1 MAGCKLGWVVV
12 MRLII
17 ILLSLCPL
25 WAFADPCSASNSQAS
40 ECAETG
46 QWHLA
51 LAIGAGHRSNPL
63 VGGRNFPLFL
73 MPDLN
78 YYGKNW
84 FFDNGTAGYSWTL
97 ADDIQLS
104 LISRL
109 NEEKG
114 YFRRHHLSNV
124 FTQQVSNN
132 YGLMGPTQKNQ
143 QEIELSV
150 TDLAKRP
157 TAVDAGWQL
166 DWFTPI
172 IQWKLNWL
180 HDVSSQYHGQHASI
194 AASHGWKNQLGHWQ
208 LSSALTWKS
217 SKLINTYY
225 AVEQNHEVAFERL
238 RHSWQPELKL
248 SWSYPLTNEWSMLAF
263 YRYRWLD
270 DAITFSPLVAENSV
284 RSWFVGVSYR
294 FF

>member
-1 MAGCKLGWVVV
+1 
-12 MRLII
+12 MRLIFI
-17 ILLSLCPL
+17 FLTLLPM
-25 WAFADPCSASNSQAS
+25 WAMADQCAASTSPSAAS
-40 ECAETG
+40 PSFDCAETG
-46 QWHLA
+46 RWQFS

-63 VGGRNFPLFL
+63 LGGRNFPLYL

-84 FFDNGTAGYSWTL
+84 FFDNGTLGYSWVL
-97 ADDIQLS
+97 ADDLQLS

-124 FTQQVSNN
+124 FTGQVS
-132 YGLMGPTQKNQ
+132 GSSSLMGPAQKYQ

-150 TDLAKRP
+150 AEQAKRP
-157 TAVDAGWQL
+157 TAFDAGWQL
-166 DWFTPI
+166 DWFTPF

-180 HDVSSQYHGQHASI
+180 HDVSGQYHGQHASI
-194 AASHGWKNQLGHWQ
+194 AASHGWQNQYGHWQ

-217 SKLINTYY
+217 SQLINTYY
-225 AVEQNHEVAFERL
+225 ALDQSTEAELDRL
-238 RHSWQPELKL
+238 GHSWQPELKL
-248 SWSYPLTNEWSMLAF
+248 SWNYPLTRDWSMLAF

-270 DAITFSPLVAENSV
+270 DAITVSPLVAENSV
-284 RSWFVGVSYR
+284 RSWFLGVSYR

>member
-1 MAGCKLGWVVV
+1 

-17 ILLSLCPL
+17 ILLSLSPF
-25 WAFADPCSASNSQAS
+25 WAFADQCTASHHQTVECTETNSWQF
-40 ECAETG
+40 
-46 QWHLA
+46 A

-84 FFDNGTAGYSWTL
+84 FFDNGTLGYSWSL
-97 ADDIQLS
+97 SEDVQLS

-114 YFRRHHLSNV
+114 YFQRHHLSNL
-124 FTQQVSNN
+124 FSRQVAGSVS
-132 YGLMGPTQKNQ
+132 LMGPTQKYQ
-143 QEIELSV
+143 QHIELSV
-150 TDLAKRP
+150 ADQAKRP

-166 DWFTPI
+166 DWFTPAI
-172 IQWKLNWL
+172 HWKLNWL
-180 HDVSSQYHGQHASI
+180 HDVSGQYHGQHASI
-194 AASHGWKNQLGHWQ
+194 AASHGWHNKLGTWQ
-208 LSSALTWKS
+208 ISSALNWKS
-217 SKLINTYY
+217 RQLIHTYY
-225 AVEQNHEVAFERL
+225 AVDQSAELEFEPL
-238 RHSWQPELKL
+238 ADSWQPELKL
-248 SWSYPLTNEWSMLAF
+248 SWSYPLTSEWSMLAF